1 MTETAAAAAAGTP
14 AVPAGYD
21 GPRACAW
28 HELAS
33 AVDLANLVLRVLGAP
48 PGAPPRWPS
57 IGGDYGHIY
66 HGDNLPNIR
75 VVTHRGRV
83 VSSVGIYPTAVR
95 TPRGT
100 ISVGGINAFVTH
112 PDHRRQGLGGAVL
125 RDAHTRM
132 QASGQHV
139 GLLSTRIQDYYRKF
153 GWESAGRQHTWVFD
167 RGNVALLPD
176 PAGLAVTEDWLPH
189 LPELVALHNGD
200 NLVAPR
206 SAATFKMLAERKL
219 RHLFVARRAGR
230 PVAYAGVGGT
240 AVREYGG
247 DPRAVAALIR
257 AVFHRLDD
265 PDTAT
270 SERPP
275 GQRATIELTVTTPA
289 LRTGLPAL
297 LAQAGIPHTLGY
309 MGMIAILDAPGL
321 FDALR
326 LRDVELTP
334 SDHGWLVQHEGHTLE
349 LTPQQ
354 LVKLVFGPE
363 RFPDFAPDLFPIDF
377 FQWSLDR
384 V

>member
-1 MTETAAAAAAGTP
+1 MTETTADSP

-28 HELAS
+28 HELAGV
-33 AVDLANLVLRVLGAP
+33 VDLANLVLRVLGAP

-132 QASGQHV
+132 QASGQHI

-289 LRTGLPAL
+289 LRSGLPAL
-297 LAQAGIPHTLGY
+297 LAQAGIPHTLDY
-309 MGMIAILDAPGL
+309 LGMIAILDPPGL

-349 LTPQQ
+349 LTPLG

>member
-1 MTETAAAAAAGTP
+1 MMTETPEPATDAP

-21 GPRACAW
+21 GPRACTW

-48 PGAPPRWPS
+48 PGAPPRWPT
-57 IGGDYGHIY
+57 IGGDYGHVY
-66 HGDNLPNIR
+66 NGDNLPNVR

-83 VSSVGIYPTAVR
+83 VSSVGIYPTEVR
-95 TPRGT
+95 TPRGA
-100 ISVGGINAFVTH
+100 IPVGGINAFVTH

-125 RDAHTRM
+125 RDAHAQMR
-132 QASGQHV
+132 ASGQHV

-167 RGNVALLPD
+167 RGNVALLPE
-176 PAGLAVTEDWLPH
+176 PAGLTVTEDWRPH
-189 LPELVALHNGD
+189 LPELVALHNSDDLG
-200 NLVAPR
+200 AQR
-206 SAATFKMLAERKL
+206 SESTFRMLAERKL
-219 RHLFVARRAGR
+219 GRLFVARRAGR
-230 PVAYAGVGGT
+230 PVAYAGVSGT

-257 AVFHRLDD
+257 AVFDQLDD
-265 PDTAT
+265 PATPT

-289 LRTGLPAL
+289 LRAGLPAL

-309 MGMIAILDAPGL
+309 LGMLAIFDAPGL
-321 FDALR
+321 FAALG
-326 LRDVELTP
+326 LDDVALMP
-334 SDHGWLVQHEGHTLE
+334 SDDGWLVRHDGNTLE

-363 RFPDFAPDLFPIDF
+363 RFPDFAPALFPLDF
-377 FQWSLDR
+377 FQWPLDR

>member
-1 MTETAAAAAAGTP
+1 MTETTADSP

-28 HELAS
+28 HELAGV
-33 AVDLANLVLRVLGAP
+33 VDLANLVLRVLGAP

-132 QASGQHV
+132 QASGHHV
-139 GLLSTRIQDYYRKF
+139 GLLGTRIQDYYRKF

-247 DPRAVAALIR
+247 DPAAVAALIR

-289 LRTGLPAL
+289 LRSGLPAL

>member
-1 MTETAAAAAAGTP
+1 MTETAAAATDAP

-48 PGAPPRWPS
+48 PGAPPRWPT

-66 HGDNLPNIR
+66 HGDNLPNVR
-75 VVTHRGRV
+75 VVTYRGRV
-83 VSSVGIYPTAVR
+83 VSSVGIYPTEVR

-125 RDAHTRM
+125 RDAHDRM
-132 QASGQHV
+132 RASGQHV

-153 GWESAGRQHTWVFD
+153 GWESAGRQQTWVFD

-176 PAGLAVTEDWLPH
+176 PAGLTVTEDWRPH
-189 LPELVALHNGD
+189 LAALVALHDGD
-200 NLVAPR
+200 DLGAQR
-206 SAATFKMLAERKL
+206 SESTFGMLAERKL
-219 RHLFVARRAGR
+219 GRLFIARRAGR
-230 PVAYAGVGGT
+230 AVAYAGVSGT

-257 AVFHRLDD
+257 AVFDQLDD
-265 PDTAT
+265 PATPT

-275 GQRATIELTVTTPA
+275 GQRATIELTVTTPRTPYRSPRTA
-289 LRTGLPAL
+289 GPSRYPAQSGLPGDARHSRRAGAVRGPGAARRGAHAQRPGLAGATRRKHAGTDPAATGQARFRTGAVPRLCPRA
-297 LAQAGIPHTLGY
+297 IP
-309 MGMIAILDAPGL
+309 D
-321 FDALR
+321 
-326 LRDVELTP
+326 
-334 SDHGWLVQHEGHTLE
+334 
-349 LTPQQ
+349 
-354 LVKLVFGPE
+354 
-363 RFPDFAPDLFPIDF
+363 
-377 FQWSLDR
+377 
-384 V
+384 